1 MAHYL
6 KFSDYFSTEE
16 KQFQQNIN
24 TTLAKHVSPL
34 CNEYFE
40 SGEFPFQVIEHI
52 RKLNI
57 VGGTINYPGCPGLTL
72 NELIL
77 TIMELAKCD
86 GSIATFVQ
94 VQSAL
99 VMQPIFD
106 FGSEEQK
113 KELLPKLANMDMLG
127 AFALTEPNHGSD
139 IAIMETRHKK
149 VDDGYILTGHKRWI
163 GNAPFADIIVVISRS
178 IDTKEINA
186 FYLDRTIIRNLKISK
201 IEGKTSLR
209 MVQNADIVMDRVF
222 VPDRYLLPGCHS
234 FRDIGRVLFPTR
246 MFAGWSGACLCMEVY
261 ERTKEYLNTRE
272 SFKKPLLS
280 YQLPQ
285 YKLMEMLGNTQ
296 AMIYFS
302 KRVFDLYRD
311 GQATEGM
318 LSMIKAWNTKKA
330 RETILIARELLGGN
344 GILLDNFVAKA
355 HVDIEA
361 LYTYEGSYDIN
372 LLIAGRE
379 ETKQNAIF
387 YSKL

>member
-1 MAHYL
+1 MADYL
-6 KFSDYFSTEE
+6 KFSDYFSKEE
-16 KQFQQNIN
+16 KQFQQNIKE
-24 TTLAKHVSPL
+24 TLTNHVAPL

-40 SGEFPFQVIEHI
+40 RAEFPFQIIEHI

-72 NELIL
+72 NKLIL
-77 TIMELAKCD
+77 TIMELARCD

-99 VMQPIFD
+99 VMQPIYD
-106 FGSEEQK
+106 FGTEEQK
-113 KELLPKLANMDMLG
+113 KELLPKLANMDLLG
-127 AFALTEPNHGSD
+127 AFALTEPDHGSD

-163 GNAPFADIIVVISRS
+163 GNAPFADIIVVVSRS
-178 IDTKEINA
+178 IDTKEINT
-186 FYLDRTIIRNLKISK
+186 FYLDRTIIRNLGISK

-209 MVQNADIVMDRVF
+209 IVQNGDITIDRVF

-234 FRDIGRVLFPTR
+234 FKDIGRVLFPTR

-261 ERTKEYLNTRE
+261 DKTKEYLSHRE
-272 SFKKPLLS
+272 SFNKPLLS

-302 KRVFDLYRD
+302 KRVFDLYRL
-311 GQATEGM
+311 GQATEGN

-330 RETILIARELLGGN
+330 RETILLARELMGGN

-355 HVDIEA
+355 HADIEA
-361 LYTYEGSYDIN
+361 LYTYEGTYDIN

-379 ETKQNAIF
+379 ETRHNAIF
-387 YSKL
+387 SSKL

>member
-1 MAHYL
+1 MTDYL
-6 KFSDYFSTEE
+6 KFSDYFSVEE
-16 KQFQQNIN
+16 KQFQQNIKE
-24 TTLAKHVSPL
+24 TLNKHISPL
-34 CNEYFE
+34 CIEYFE
-40 SGEFPFQVIEHI
+40 KGEFPFQVIEHI

-57 VGGTINYPGCPGLTL
+57 VGGMIDYPDCPGLTL
-72 NELIL
+72 NELML
-77 TIMELAKCD
+77 TIMELTKCD

-113 KELLPKLANMDMLG
+113 KELLPKLANMDLLG

-139 IAIMETRHKK
+139 IAIMDTRHKK
-149 VDDGYILTGHKRWI
+149 VNDGYILTGHKRWI
-163 GNAPFADIIVVISRS
+163 GNATFADIIVVISRS

-186 FYLDRTIIRNLKISK
+186 FYLDRTIIRNLGISK
-201 IEGKTSLR
+201 IEGKTSLG
-209 MVQNADIVMDRVF
+209 MVQNGDITIDRVF
-222 VPDRYLLPGCHS
+222 VPDRYLLPNCHS

-246 MFAGWSGACLCMEVY
+246 MFAGWSAACLSMEVY
-261 ERTKEYLNTRE
+261 DRTKEYLSNRE

-302 KRVFDLYRD
+302 KRIFDLYRL
-311 GQATEGM
+311 GQVTEGQ

-330 RETILIARELLGGN
+330 RETILLARELLGGN

-387 YSKL
+387 SKL

>member
-1 MAHYL
+1 M
-6 KFSDYFSTEE
+6 S
-16 KQFQQNIN
+16 
-24 TTLAKHVSPL
+24 
-34 CNEYFE
+34 
-40 SGEFPFQVIEHI
+40 
-52 RKLNI
+52 
-57 VGGTINYPGCPGLTL
+57 
-72 NELIL
+72 
-77 TIMELAKCD
+77 
-86 GSIATFVQ
+86 
-94 VQSAL
+94 
-99 VMQPIFD
+99 
-106 FGSEEQK
+106 
-113 KELLPKLANMDMLG
+113 
-127 AFALTEPNHGSD
+127 
-139 IAIMETRHKK
+139 
-149 VDDGYILTGHKRWI
+149 
-163 GNAPFADIIVVISRS
+163 
-178 IDTKEINA
+178 
-186 FYLDRTIIRNLKISK
+186 IIRNLKISK

-234 FRDIGRVLFPTR
+234 FRDIGQVLFPTR